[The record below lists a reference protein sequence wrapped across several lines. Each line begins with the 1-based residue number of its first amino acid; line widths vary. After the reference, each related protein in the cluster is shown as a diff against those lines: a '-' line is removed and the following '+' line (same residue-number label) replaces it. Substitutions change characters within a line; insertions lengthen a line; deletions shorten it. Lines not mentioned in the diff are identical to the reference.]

1 MKRYESYKNSG
12 VGWIGEIPSHWKV
25 ERLAGYINF
34 SKGLPITKADLIAEG
49 VPVISYGQ
57 IHSKENTAITLK
69 DSLLRFVSSK
79 YKETTPQCL
88 LKKYD
93 LVFADTSEDFEG
105 AGNFVLNDR
114 DEDVFAGYHT
124 MVVRLLNK
132 GNINPIYLA
141 HLLNSNSLRNQ
152 TRSEVDGVKVYTI
165 SKQIIK
171 LLRIVIPPSSEQ
183 QAIVDYLKDKTLKIE
198 QYVSAR
204 ERERELLSSLKQSE
218 IANVVTKG
226 LNPNVRMKD
235 SGIPWI
241 GLIPEHW
248 DIKRAKFMFH
258 KEKRNV
264 RECDEVITCFRDGT
278 VTLRKNRRTAGFTES
293 LTEYGYQ
300 GIRKGDL
307 VIHQMDAFAGSIGV
321 SDSDGKGTSV
331 YHCCTPFGNFDVHY
345 YAYVLRRMAQSGFIQ
360 SLYRGIRERSSDFKF
375 PVFGNQYLPVPPI
388 EEQQAI
394 VQFIDN
400 KRKKID
406 QYMADLQA
414 EIDYLKE
421 FKQRLISDVV
431 TGQICVAELQKG
443 EKQ

>member
-1 MKRYESYKNSG
+1 MKRYDSYKDSG

-25 ERLAGYINF
+25 ERLKNHISLVTETSNSSLKIGLENIESFTGKYISSDTKYEGNGIAVETGDLVYGKLRPYLCKAWIATF
-34 SKGLPITKADLIAEG
+34 SCNAVGDFFVFRGKGSTVTIPYIHKLFLSPQITGICNA
-49 VPVISYGQ
+49 STYG
-57 IHSKENTAITLK
+57 A
-69 DSLLRFVSSK
+69 RMPRVSSAFILNM
-79 YKETTPQCL
+79 P
-88 LKKYD
+88 
-93 LVFADTSEDFEG
+93 
-105 AGNFVLNDR
+105 VL
-114 DEDVFAGYHT
+114 
-124 MVVRLLNK
+124 
-132 GNINPIYLA
+132 
-141 HLLNSNSLRNQ
+141 
-152 TRSEVDGVKVYTI
+152 
-165 SKQIIK
+165 
-171 LLRIVIPPSSEQ
+171 IPTSSEQ

-241 GLIPEHW
+241 GMIPEHW

-331 YHCCTPFGNFDVHY
+331 YHCCTTFGNFDVHY

-431 TGQICVAELQKG
+431 TGQICVAEPQKG

>member
-1 MKRYESYKNSG
+1 MKRYDSYKDSG

-183 QAIVDYLKDKTLKIE
+183 QAIVDYLKDKTLKID

-235 SGIPWI
+235 SGIFWVPQIPSHWKTTKLKHI
-241 GLIPEHW
+241 LIKLCREKSEDAELLVCSNKGKVIKKGDAKMGLVADNN
-248 DIKRAKFMFH
+248 DI
-258 KEKRNV
+258 
-264 RECDEVITCFRDGT
+264 
-278 VTLRKNRRTAGFTES
+278 
-293 LTEYGYQ
+293 YQ
-300 GIRKGDL
+300 GVCKGDL
-307 VIHQMDAFAGSIGV
+307 LIHGMDTWHGAIAI
-321 SDSDGKGTSV
+321 SDYDGM
-331 YHCCTPFGNFDVHY
+331 CTPVVHVCDSNQNKKFVAFY
-345 YAYVLRRMAQSGFIQ
+345 LQFMALSKVFKLISNGVRQNT
-360 SLYRGIRERSSDFKF
+360 SDFRSWDKVGAI
-375 PVFGNQYLPVPPI
+375 PIMLPPL

-394 VQFIDN
+394 VDYIEA
-400 KRKKID
+400 KLSKIESC
-406 QYMADLQA
+406 MADLQA

-431 TGQICVAELQKG
+431 TGQICVAEPQKG

>member
-1 MKRYESYKNSG
+1 MKRYDAYKDSG
-12 VGWIGEIPSHWKV
+12 VKWIGEIPSHWKV
-25 ERLAGYINF
+25 ERLQSVASCNDECLSESTLHNQEIEYVEIGNVDNVNGIRLTEKMLF
-34 SKGLPITKADLIAEG
+34 ADAPSRARRITKIGDIIVSTVRTYLKAIAVIERDDLIVSTGFA
-49 VPVISYGQ
+49 VIRPNHINNKFIQIAMLSDYFINSIVTNSYGV
-57 IHSKENTAITLK
+57 NYPAIT
-69 DSLLRFVSSK
+69 
-79 YKETTPQCL
+79 
-88 LKKYD
+88 
-93 LVFADTSEDFEG
+93 A
-105 AGNFVLNDR
+105 
-114 DEDVFAGYHT
+114 
-124 MVVRLLNK
+124 NK
-132 GNINPIYLA
+132 L
-141 HLLNSNSLRNQ
+141 
-152 TRSEVDGVKVYTI
+152 
-165 SKQIIK
+165 IK
-171 LLRIVIPPSSEQ
+171 LYIPIPPHSEQ

-241 GLIPEHW
+241 GMIPEHW

-431 TGQICVAELQKG
+431 TGQICVAEPQKG
-443 EKQ
+443 EQQ

>member
-12 VGWIGEIPSHWKV
+12 VGWIGEIPSHWAV

-141 HLLNSNSLRNQ
+141 YLLNSNSLRNQ

-204 ERERELLSSLKQSE
+204 ERESCL
-218 IANVVTKG
+218 
-226 LNPNVRMKD
+226 
-235 SGIPWI
+235 
-241 GLIPEHW
+241 
-248 DIKRAKFMFH
+248 
-258 KEKRNV
+258 
-264 RECDEVITCFRDGT
+264 T
-278 VTLRKNRRTAGFTES
+278 V
-293 LTEYGYQ
+293 
-300 GIRKGDL
+300 
-307 VIHQMDAFAGSIGV
+307 
-321 SDSDGKGTSV
+321 
-331 YHCCTPFGNFDVHY
+331 
-345 YAYVLRRMAQSGFIQ
+345 
-360 SLYRGIRERSSDFKF
+360 
-375 PVFGNQYLPVPPI
+375 
-388 EEQQAI
+388 
-394 VQFIDN
+394 
-400 KRKKID
+400 
-406 QYMADLQA
+406 
-414 EIDYLKE
+414 
-421 FKQRLISDVV
+421 
-431 TGQICVAELQKG
+431 
-443 EKQ
+443 